1 MPCSATA
8 RPRRATCSPCW
19 GSDVTEAP
27 TRVALTSDDVVDIQ
41 RRSVG
46 VLSAAQ
52 VLSGIAVAGTV
63 AAGALI
69 AAGISG
75 TEAAAGFAQTSGV
88 VGAAIAAL
96 PLARLTIS
104 GGRRRALVSGYS
116 VGALGAIVVVTGAG
130 TRTLALV
137 YLGCLLLG
145 TASAASYQ
153 ARYAAADLAPADRR
167 GRALSIVVW
176 ASTVGAVLGP
186 NLLEVSGR
194 LAVPLGL
201 PQLAGPYLVA
211 TLCLGIAVAI
221 LFVLLRPDPYLV
233 ARRIAAAAGDTSAR
247 VKGRLRDGLAHVR
260 RHRRA
265 QLGIASVALGHAV
278 MVMVM
283 VMTPVHMAH
292 VDVTLQLIGL
302 VVSVH
307 VFGMYAL
314 SPVVGWCA
322 DRVGRLPVMFAGVAL
337 LATACVLAA
346 RAPADDVVALGIALF
361 LLGLGWSCTLI
372 AGSTLLVEDVDPGD
386 RPAVQGASDLTMNVA
401 GAVGGAIAGL
411 IVAEWS
417 YPSLCV
423 VALVPVT
430 ALLLLG
436 LVLGRHARTRNA

>member
-1 MPCSATA
+1 M
-8 RPRRATCSPCW
+8 
-19 GSDVTEAP
+19 SDVTEA
-27 TRVALTSDDVVDIQ
+27 REAVAATAIDVRAVQ

-46 VLSAAQ
+46 VLSTAQ

-69 AAGISG
+69 AAGVSG

-96 PLARLTIS
+96 PLARMTIS
-104 GGRRRALVSGYS
+104 GGRRGALVVGYS
-116 VGALGAIVVVTGAG
+116 VGALGAVVVIVGAS
-130 TRTLALV
+130 TSVLALV

-145 TASAASYQ
+145 SASAASYQ

-186 NLLEVSGR
+186 NLLQVSGD
-194 LAVPLGL
+194 LATPLGL

-211 TLCLGIAVAI
+211 TVCLLLAVAI
-221 LFVLLRPDPYLV
+221 LFLLLRPDPYLV
-233 ARRIAAAAGDTSAR
+233 ARRLAAAAGDVSSRT
-247 VKGRLRDGLAHVR
+247 KGRLRDGIAHVR

-283 VMTPVHMAH
+283 VMTPVHMHH

-322 DRVGRLPVMFAGVAL
+322 DRVGRLPVMFTGVGL

-346 RAPADDVVALGIALF
+346 RAPADDVLALGVALF

-401 GAVGGAIAGL
+401 GAVGGAVAGV
-411 IVAEWS
+411 IVAVSS
-417 YPSLCV
+417 YAVLCA
-423 VALVPVT
+423 VALVPVA
-430 ALLLLG
+430 ALLVLG
-436 LVLGRHARTRNA
+436 LALGRHARSRAAA